1 VENLTPNEDGFP
13 GLQEPFVPPTINL
26 HIILDVSPSMV
37 ERWPQTL
44 SGLNEYM
51 YSLRKDQKDNNQ
63 DYQVTM
69 TTFSDHVEK
78 IYDRVVLDKL
88 PTFSSQNLSP
98 YGSGTALY
106 RAIHETLTPINE
118 TGPVLVVI
126 ITDGEDNS
134 STRTD
139 QDLADKLIAD
149 RQKLGNYTYAYLGVA
164 KEAWGNTVRMA
175 RSANLFRGASSNNMD
190 AAAYTAA
197 VFDASSKG
205 LAGSTLRYSRAMRSN
220 AVRHAPQASM
230 NVSKFFDDT
239 PDETPES
246 PATAISNAQGWESG
260 K

>member
-1 VENLTPNEDGFP
+1 MPNEDGFP

-26 HIILDVSPSMV
+26 HIILDVSPSME

-51 YSLRKDQKDNNQ
+51 YSLRKDQQDNNQ

-69 TTFSDHVEK
+69 TTFSNQVEK

-88 PTFSSQNLSP
+88 PTFSSKNLSP

-106 RAIHETLTPINE
+106 KAIHQTLTPIDV

-126 ITDGEDNS
+126 ITDGEDNQ
-134 STRTD
+134 STMTD
-139 QDLADKLIAD
+139 QETADKVLTE
-149 RQKLGNYTYAYLGVA
+149 RQKLGNYTFAYLGVA
-164 KEAWGNTVRMA
+164 KEAWGNVARF
-175 RSANLFRGASSNNMD
+175 RSAQSFLGATSRNIT
-190 AAAYTAA
+190 AAAYDSSLY
-197 VFDASSKG
+197 DASAKG

-239 PDETPES
+239 PNPDNPVDSS
-246 PATAISNAQGWESG
+246 PACATSNADGWQTG